1 MYLEYATVIENLIF
15 KVSINLTCAAKSVGT
30 QTYCEGLSIPVP
42 IEDTNKFSIMLNG
55 FILLTKKQIHISV
68 YAGIYQ
74 WGLFQ
79 LLFCILQAQ
88 TKGN

>member
-42 IEDTNKFSIMLNG
+42 IEDTNKFSIIQNV
-55 FILLTKKQIHISV
+55 FILSTKKEVDVKVHTL
-68 YAGIYQ
+68 IYL